1 MHHSSARLLRTG
13 SFGTRSPGGL
23 RWPRNIRY
31 FLTLRCVRERLSAA
45 SSFPSRSGI
54 ELREM
59 DGGGARCA
67 VLPRIQGHRGAV
79 ALLLRNWSADF
90 SSREGYLLDPVGKDP
105 RTFGWEAGRPVRAFG
120 PDNSLWPGPRQV
132 GDAAKHCQTTP
143 VAGPSEGEIV
153 PLVSY
158 RASVELVLRWE
169 RSDQVVFGLRWE
181 QRRGP
186 EVMLLAA
193 RIVSGVALDSPPNRL
208 SRVLRRHGL
217 QSLCAAPA

>member
-1 MHHSSARLLRTG
+1 M
-13 SFGTRSPGGL
+13 
-23 RWPRNIRY
+23 
-31 FLTLRCVRERLSAA
+31 
-45 SSFPSRSGI
+45 
-54 ELREM
+54 
-59 DGGGARCA
+59 
-67 VLPRIQGHRGAV
+67 
-79 ALLLRNWSADF
+79 
-90 SSREGYLLDPVGKDP
+90 
-105 RTFGWEAGRPVRAFG
+105 RAFG

-143 VAGPSEGEIV
+143 VAGPSESEIV

-193 RIVSGVALDSPPNRL
+193 RVVSGLRGECNDRVVSRLHEIHEVAAL
-208 SRVLRRHGL
+208 GT
-217 QSLCAAPA
+217 Q

>member
-1 MHHSSARLLRTG
+1 
-13 SFGTRSPGGL
+13 
-23 RWPRNIRY
+23 
-31 FLTLRCVRERLSAA
+31 
-45 SSFPSRSGI
+45 
-54 ELREM
+54 M
-59 DGGGARCA
+59 D
-67 VLPRIQGHRGAV
+67 
-79 ALLLRNWSADF
+79 
-90 SSREGYLLDPVGKDP
+90 EK
-105 RTFGWEAGRPVRAFG
+105 
-120 PDNSLWPGPRQV
+120 PRQV

-143 VAGPSEGEIV
+143 VAGPSESEIM

-158 RASVELVLRWE
+158 RASVEAVP
-169 RSDQVVFGLRWE
+169 RWE